1 VWTHACPAHTHVPV
15 NVHSHTRDFVHRP
28 LRITVPPNGSS
39 SCRALHSCARRATK
53 AKAELSVVPV
63 SRHIWPTAPIR
74 RAPWHAT
81 VELAAVAKPPVCP
94 RAHARTGRPQPDM
107 CYGVRV
113 TLVEP
118 HRPPCPCWRGT
129 PSQRCCVFPVFR
141 RVGPDLVSRPDV
153 HTRTRPNHRWASSF
167 PALIFCSIDC
177 IPAA

>member
-15 NVHSHTRDFVHRP
+15 HVHSHTRDFVHRR